1 MGTRGI
7 HNACR
12 KPHKWKKEWI
22 MNNLSKLV
30 GISLMISL
38 LALSISA
45 CTDRAMIL
53 LMTVDTPQDKA
64 TVSESTV
71 TVSGTVNKTAEVKI
85 NDVVV
90 PIKGG
95 KFSSDFKLTEGSNVI
110 NIVATSGKDTVNK
123 TVTIVYN
130 PSKQ

>member
-1 MGTRGI
+1 
-7 HNACR
+7 
-12 KPHKWKKEWI
+12 
-22 MNNLSKLV
+22 
-30 GISLMISL
+30 MISL

-45 CTDRAMIL
+45 CMDRAMIL
-53 LMTVDTPQDKA
+53 VMTVDTPQDKTA
-64 TVSESTV
+64 LSASPV

-95 KFSSDFKLTEGSNVI
+95 KFSTDFKLTEGSNVI

-123 TVTIVYN
+123 TVTITYN